1 MGLFP
6 ATQLMKKESLPA
18 SPLSPPDTSPSFTN
32 TKEPLGVLVVE
43 DDQETRDM
51 VAVMVKR
58 MGHRVY
64 TAGTGKEALLRLRE
78 YQPDI
83 VLLDIMMPE
92 MDGFEFC
99 RAVQVDET
107 FRDLHIIITS
117 ARGALEDKVRGLELG
132 ATDFLTKPFSLT
144 ELRARIG
151 VAERI
156 VRYQKDLK
164 EQQLILEQMAR
175 EDTLTGLYNRR
186 HFEERAQAER
196 TRAVRYLHPLSLLLG
211 DIDHFKQVN
220 DRYGHPYGDIVLRK
234 VGQTLSRRCRSSDLV
249 ARYGGEE
256 FAILLPE
263 TGAEEAYKVAERLCE
278 TVRELAFPHSSG
290 AVRITMSFGVTS
302 LVSTRPQSLAE
313 LIEEADKALYMAKHK
328 GRDRV
333 ERYTYLAA

>member
-1 MGLFP
+1 MKPKEPDPFP
-6 ATQLMKKESLPA
+6 LPFRKDA
-18 SPLSPPDTSPSFTN
+18 PLPSV
-32 TKEPLGVLVVE
+32 KEPLGVLVVE
-43 DDQETRDM
+43 DEREIRDM
-51 VAVMVKR
+51 VSVMVKG

-64 TAGTGKEALLRLRE
+64 TAATGKEALLRLHE
-78 YQPDI
+78 CQPDI

-99 RAVQVDET
+99 QVVQADDT

-132 ATDFLTKPFSLT
+132 AADFLTKPFSLT

-164 EQQLILEQMAR
+164 EQQLLLEQMAR
-175 EDTLTGLYNRR
+175 EDKLTGLYNRR
-186 HFEERAQAER
+186 HFEQRAQEECL
-196 TRAVRYLHPLSLLLG
+196 RAYRYLHSLSLLLG

-220 DRYGHPYGDIVLRK
+220 DRYGHLYGDTVLRE
-234 VGQTLSRRCRSSDLV
+234 VGQTLSRRCRGSDLV

-263 TGAEEAYKVAERLCE
+263 TGIEEAQGVAERLCE
-278 TVRELAFPHSSG
+278 TVRGLTFSHASG
-290 AVRITMSFGVTS
+290 VFRVTISFGVTS
-302 LVSTRPQSLAE
+302 LVSVRPQTLAE
-313 LIEEADKALYMAKHK
+313 LIEEADKALYAAKHK

-333 ERYTYLAA
+333 ERYTGSD